1 MCNDDRSQQLADELG
16 ITDLDIVLLEHALSR
31 ASYVREQGGAAYESN
46 QRLEFL
52 GDAIL
57 DAIIAAE
64 LYQRFPQ
71 ACEGWL
77 TRAKSAV
84 VQTANLANVARELNL
99 GPYLLLG
106 RSEKNTGG
114 WSNTVV
120 LADSLEALLGA
131 IYLSGGY
138 QRTQQFVVAHFLDI
152 IDEVEDESFRDAKTT
167 LQELCQSLTQSIPE
181 YVTTGRVGPD
191 HDPVFDVEVRLADQ
205 LLGTGRGGNKQKA
218 EQAAACDALAS
229 QDEWSDKLEALAN
242 RSQ

>member
-16 ITDLDIVLLEHALSR
+16 ITDLDIDLLEQALSR

-71 ACEGWL
+71 ASEGWL

-106 RSEKNTGG
+106 RSEKNAGG
-114 WSNTVV
+114 WSNTAV

-131 IYLSGGY
+131 IYLSSGY
-138 QRTQQFVVAHFLDI
+138 QRTHQFVVAHFLDI

-167 LQELCQSLTQSIPE
+167 LQELCQSLTQLVPE
-181 YVTTGRVGPD
+181 YVTTGRSGPD
-191 HDPVFDVEVRLADQ
+191 HDPVFDVEVRLAGRV
-205 LLGTGRGGNKQKA
+205 LGTGHGGSKQRA
-218 EQAAACDALAS
+218 EQAAAGAALAS
-229 QDEWSDKLEALAN
+229 QDEWSDKLGALAD
-242 RSQ
+242 RP